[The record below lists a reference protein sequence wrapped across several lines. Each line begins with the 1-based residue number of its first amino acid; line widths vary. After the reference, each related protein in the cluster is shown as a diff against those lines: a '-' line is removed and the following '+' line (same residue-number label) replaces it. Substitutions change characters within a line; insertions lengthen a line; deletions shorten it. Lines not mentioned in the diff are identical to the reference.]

1 MKTVRS
7 IGFLQR
13 IKAFAYSGDVS
24 KMPSSCKVSMTRVI
38 CSVAGTQVC
47 CNDLMVSEI
56 SRTHSSMLWA
66 DLLRGLSTS
75 CSRIRL
81 EDWPPLLAP
90 DRSPTK
96 LGGVSSLRAAGVLS
110 LWPPLA
116 LNDPL
121 STVRWP
127 NKVNNRSTQGGC
139 CLGSIS
145 YSELSASF
153 SRWVLGC
160 MQEATLLQSSCRKHN
175 KQWTK
180 WSSD

>member
-1 MKTVRS
+1 MWSMHNTVWGKPNYEHHVLTERTLSGTIIATVTKRSANKVQSQLKVKINTQLCPHSHAHYLFPDCLPYQLILIQLRRPSYDFIFMKTVRS
-7 IGFLQR
+7 SGFLQR

-81 EDWPPLLAP
+81 
-90 DRSPTK
+90 DRKS
-96 LGGVSSLRAAGVLS
+96 VV
-110 LWPPLA
+110 
-116 LNDPL
+116 
-121 STVRWP
+121 
-127 NKVNNRSTQGGC
+127 
-139 CLGSIS
+139 
-145 YSELSASF
+145 
-153 SRWVLGC
+153 
-160 MQEATLLQSSCRKHN
+160 
-175 KQWTK
+175 
-180 WSSD
+180 